1 MEGPTRAHFPIRT
14 PLSPRGGQPEI
25 RFQAIRGSLVDLRG
39 RLRRRVEEVECELA
53 GLSERDSCL
62 PRAAAI
68 IDELIRGA
76 RREIAVIES
85 SLRRMANHEF
95 DCCMACGGTIP
106 LEQLTLFPYA
116 VNCEKCSAGFPLG
129 YADKLHVQHLQIRHS
144 LKTLSELIESVVVG
158 CALGEALGPDWAV
171 ALIVLEDLKRDLPEH
186 FALEERDGHMVSA
199 IAVAPR
205 FHRNA
210 AQLIAQHADFCD
222 RLTLLLSHAREAGT
236 SFQSW
241 ARVQQD
247 FFRLSADLLE
257 HERAENDLISRAYN
271 EDIGTPG

>member
-1 MEGPTRAHFPIRT
+1 MEGSTTAHFPMRT
-14 PLSPRGGQPEI
+14 SFSQRGDSPEKGL
-25 RFQAIRGSLVDLRG
+25 QAIRGGLVDRVG
-39 RLRRRVEEVECELA
+39 RLRRRVTEVEREFDALA
-53 GLSERDSCL
+53 ERDGRP

-68 IDELIRGA
+68 IDELIGGA

-85 SLRRMANHEF
+85 SLRRMANSEF
-95 DCCMACGGTIP
+95 DCCMNCGATIS
-106 LEQLTLFPYA
+106 LDQLTLFPYT

-129 YADKLHVQHLQIRHS
+129 YADKLHVQHLQMRHS
-144 LKTLSELIESVVVG
+144 LKTLSRLIESVMVG

-171 ALIVLEDLKRDLPEH
+171 ALIVLEDLKRDLPAH
-186 FALEERDGHMVSA
+186 FALEEQDGHMASA

-236 SFQSW
+236 SSQSW

-271 EDIGTPG
+271 EDIGSPG